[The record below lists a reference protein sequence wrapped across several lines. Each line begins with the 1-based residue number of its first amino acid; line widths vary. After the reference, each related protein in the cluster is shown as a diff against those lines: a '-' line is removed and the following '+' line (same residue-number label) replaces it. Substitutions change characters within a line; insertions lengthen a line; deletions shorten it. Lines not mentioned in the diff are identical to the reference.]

1 MAAIMGTRAWATDRA
16 QEHPIVEPEPRSSAL
31 SLVAGVARVAWR
43 SARGRL
49 SDAADV
55 AGLGLLTVGAAHLPG
70 TWGEVG
76 VWAMGGLS
84 LLITSAKLNA

>member
-1 MAAIMGTRAWATDRA
+1 VTAIMGTQAWATDRA
-16 QEHPIVEPEPRSSAL
+16 TEHPIVERPKRATAAQ
-31 SLVAGVARVAWR
+31 LVGGVLRAARTA
-43 SARGRL
+43 AAGRL

-55 AGLGLLTVGAAHLPG
+55 AGLGLLTVGAYHLPG
-70 TWGEVG
+70 SWGEVG

>member
-1 MAAIMGTRAWATDRA
+1 MTTLTGTQGWADERTQHVAA
-16 QEHPIVEPEPRSSAL
+16 VKPRRSAL
-31 SLVAGVARVAWR
+31 ALMGGLVSAAR
-43 SARGRL
+43 ARLAGRL
-49 SDAADV
+49 SDAADL

-76 VWAMGGLS
+76 VWVAGGLS